1 MRYIDIEIL
10 ADQWELEL
18 DIMNEINN
26 SINPKN

>member
-1 MRYIDIEIL
+1 MRYIDIEVL

-26 SINPKN
+26 SINP